1 MATEEEIAAFRAQEN
16 LKDSGISI
24 VPQWMRDPI
33 DHAGLGNLE
42 WLADFQGGTGPNI
55 LVEDQE
61 TFTRPEIFANVI
73 GPSKDA
79 SVEDKIALYLE
90 IKDPKGTYS
99 EGFRYSDGG
108 KGYRWLDKYEN
119 FPQNLEDSL
128 FGEDRALGD

>member
-73 GPSKDA
+73 GPYIVTPD
-79 SVEDKIALYLE
+79 ELE
-90 IKDPKGTYS
+90 SRSINTP
-99 EGFRYSDGG
+99 FG
-108 KGYRWLDKYEN
+108 KKYN
-119 FPQNLEDSL
+119 PDT
-128 FGEDRALGD
+128 A